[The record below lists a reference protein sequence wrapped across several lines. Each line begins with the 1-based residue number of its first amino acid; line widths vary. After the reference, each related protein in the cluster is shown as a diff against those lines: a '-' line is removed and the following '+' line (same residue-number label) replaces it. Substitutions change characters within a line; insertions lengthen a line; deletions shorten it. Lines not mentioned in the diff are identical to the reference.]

1 MVTLVVMVPVLLGRY
16 AFGMRGWWRLIYI
29 AGALFVFW
37 LNAVVAVIQFFQKF
51 SFLQP
56 LAPTQT
62 EPPFLITQ
70 VVLLAVIVLGGIVAA
85 FTFRPAGRA

>member
-1 MVTLVVMVPVLLGRY
+1 MVPVLLGRY
-16 AFGMRGWWRLIYI
+16 AFGLRGWWRLIYI
-29 AGALFVFW
+29 AGALFVLW